1 MRLSYN
7 LNRLLDELDTLC
19 LQHAEVGFGGYSR
32 VVEVWGPV
40 FRAEICFETN
50 IATIEDRA
58 GNLERI
64 SEFDPEYIH
73 VSGGSI
79 FLSPSATAIK
89 LI

>member
-1 MRLSYN
+1 MNN
-7 LNRLLDELDTLC
+7 LNRLLSELNELC
-19 LQHAEVGFGGYSR
+19 LLHDEVGFGGYDK

-79 FLSPSATAIK
+79 FLSPSANPIN